1 MPVSDFLPF
10 ATGGGANVESQA
22 AYAAD
27 ARRTSG
33 FQTGVAPSAPFNK
46 VWRQAAFMAAVVANV
61 MLTSLG
67 VDILDDGDLAG
78 KSTLLVNTVKAI
90 VAGVGYALLAS
101 PAFTGTPTAP
111 TVAGTSDSSTKLS
124 TTAFVQAVAALL
136 APLLSPAFTGTP
148 TGTTPAS
155 ALDNT
160 LKIPTTAWIFN
171 WAAGAAGYTRKA
183 WATYTIAGG
192 ALTLVSS
199 NGMTLAYV
207 SAGVYTLT
215 VGALA
220 SFGTGALK
228 INVSNGSNATPL
240 VGFGPRVT
248 GAGALT
254 IKTFTLATTATDGD
268 FIDVS
273 LF

>member
-1 MPVSDFLPF
+1 MPTNDFLPF
-10 ATGGGANVESQA
+10 ATGGGANVETQA

-27 ARRTSG
+27 PNRTSG

-61 MLTSLG
+61 IFTTLG
-67 VDILDDGDLAG
+67 VDVLDDGDLAD
-78 KSTLLVNTVKAI
+78 KSTLLVNTIKSI
-90 VAGVGYALLAS
+90 VSTVGYALLAS

-111 TVAGTSDSSTKLS
+111 TVAGTTDSSTKIS

-136 APLLSPAFTGTP
+136 APLLSPVFTGTP
-148 TGTTPAS
+148 TSTTPAS

-171 WAAGAAGYTRKA
+171 WATGAAGYTRKA

-199 NGMTLAYV
+199 NGMTLAYT
-207 SAGVYTLT
+207 SAGVYALT
-215 VGALA
+215 VGALP

-228 INVSNGSNATPL
+228 FSISNGANTTPL
-240 VGFGPRVT
+240 SGFGPRIT
-248 GAGALT
+248 GAGT
-254 IKTFTLATTATDGD
+254 VTVRSFTLATTAQDGD